1 LGAAGEG
8 RFRRE
13 IIENGGR
20 KNIKEEEAWRRRGLP
35 APPPGCACGWA
46 SPRAAATRAEQHEP
60 EVCSL
65 ASFAEDD
72 GDNAE
77 LVLRGER
84 RAIGGGRAQE
94 RIGEDEN
101 TRDWRAGG

>member
-35 APPPGCACGWA
+35 APPPPPGCACGWA

-65 ASFAEDD
+65 ASFADDD
-72 GDNAE
+72 GDNTE
-77 LVLRGER
+77 LVL
-84 RAIGGGRAQE
+84 
-94 RIGEDEN
+94 
-101 TRDWRAGG
+101 